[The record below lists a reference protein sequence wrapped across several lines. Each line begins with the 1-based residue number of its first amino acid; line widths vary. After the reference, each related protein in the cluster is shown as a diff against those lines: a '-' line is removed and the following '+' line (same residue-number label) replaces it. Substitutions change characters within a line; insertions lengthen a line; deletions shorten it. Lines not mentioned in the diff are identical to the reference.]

1 MDSLRAVMAQLRTV
15 STPPVPL
22 EDEEQAAFVQW
33 LELVGLRFSSI
44 PNATYTTSWKQKS
57 KNYYTG
63 LRAGFPDLVVLVPPS
78 RAQDGIGHML
88 CIEMKRRQGGTVSA
102 VQKDWIEAIN
112 GLSSISLEAV
122 VCKGAQ
128 DAIEHVN
135 RILRP
140 RPISPF

>member
-1 MDSLRAVMAQLRTV
+1 MTTV
-15 STPPVPL
+15 PVPL
-22 EDEEQAAFVQW
+22 EDEEQSAFVTW

-63 LRAGFPDLVVLVPPS
+63 LRAGFPDLVVLVPPH
-78 RAQDGIGHML
+78 RAKDGLGHML

-102 VQKDWIEAIN
+102 VQKDWIAALN
-112 GLSSISLEAV
+112 GLSSASVEAV

-128 DAIEHVN
+128 EAIDHVN
-135 RILRP
+135 KILKP
-140 RPISPF
+140 GPTSPF